1 MGSTPFGNAGEIDA
15 IGRALPYHIEIDRD
29 GWRRVRVGGRS

>member
-29 GWRRVRVGGRS
+29 GWRRVRIGGRS